1 MRATS
6 AEGIYDVNTSAASK
20 SENTYTIEIVAGEK
34 TDLKAI
40 EIAYLV
46 FNLEISLFS
55 SGGGFESEKNLQ
67 QPIYKKV
74 HKNFVP
80 VNYRM
85 LGFDKIKVDKSKKF

>member
-40 EIAYLV
+40 
-46 FNLEISLFS
+46 
-55 SGGGFESEKNLQ
+55 
-67 QPIYKKV
+67 
-74 HKNFVP
+74 
-80 VNYRM
+80 
-85 LGFDKIKVDKSKKF
+85 